1 MQLASAGHLHFKT
14 LESPASP
21 YLLQVAPSSSHV
33 TCCKCCTLKGE
44 EPVACLQ
51 AWGSFLLVGG
61 SKGQLVRFAQQA
73 AGSSIWLED
82 KAVAVIG
89 AVTSMTSHGTAL
101 EAVVGTDLGMIWWV
115 MTTQG
120 KVPMLRIL

>member
-1 MQLASAGHLHFKT
+1 M
-14 LESPASP
+14 
-21 YLLQVAPSSSHV
+21 